1 MQMRPAAMPTV
12 TITEIETG
20 KRIYTGYYADLSHV
34 WPMASPVVAEWFEVF
49 VDDVDL
55 VETDCGDMIS
65 VEGKIV
71 ATINHEYRRA
81 ELRRPI
87 YAEAAE

>member
-1 MQMRPAAMPTV
+1 MPTV

-34 WPMASPVVAEWFEVF
+34 WPMASPVVAEWFSVP
-49 VDDVDL
+49 VHDVDL
-55 VETDCGDMIS
+55 VETDDGDMIS

-71 ATINHEYRRA
+71 ATINHEYRRT
-81 ELRRPI
+81 ELRRPMLI
-87 YAEAAE
+87 AAE

>member
-1 MQMRPAAMPTV
+1 MPTV

-34 WPMASPVVAEWFEVF
+34 WPMASPVVAEWFSVP
-49 VDDVDL
+49 VDDVD
-55 VETDCGDMIS
+55 CGESDEHGDVI
-65 VEGKIV
+65 EINGKAV

-81 ELRRPI
+81 ELRRPMLI
-87 YAEAAE
+87 AAE